1 MTLPVPNLDDRRF
14 QDLVDEAKRMVQQR
28 CPEWTDHNVSD
39 PGVTLI
45 ETFAWMTDQLVYRLN
60 RVPDRLYVKFLE
72 LIDVRLFPPTPARA
86 PLTFWLAAPPEATL
100 RIGAGTAAATVRT
113 ETERAVVFA
122 TVEDLDLV
130 PCALSSVATQ
140 GAKSDERTDRTEELQ
155 RGGKFAAFAAVPKPD
170 DALLIGLSEA
180 VPRCA
185 VRLRMRCTIEGVGVD
200 PKDPPLAW
208 EAFDGETWHAC
219 EVDDDATGGL
229 NRDGDVVIHVGR
241 EHAAAVLDGRR
252 GGWIR
257 ARVTAAAEGQPKYN
271 ASPQIHSVEAA
282 TVGGTVEGV
291 NAEIVAEEVLG
302 ISDGTAGQRFTV
314 RRAPVLAG
322 AGEPVVECSTDEG
335 WTPWR
340 QVQDFAAAGP
350 DDPVFVLDAAA
361 GEVQLGPA
369 VREPDG
375 SIRRYGRTPAQGEQ
389 LRLRSYATGGGR
401 QGNVNRGAISVLK
414 SSIPY
419 VARVE
424 NRRPARG
431 GVDGEDLENAK
442 QRGPIQLR
450 TRARAVTAE
459 DFEQISREA
468 APEVA
473 RVRCLSAGEG
483 LEAGSVRMLVVPA
496 APEDRGRLRFEH
508 LIPSEETLQAIA
520 SRLDECRLVGTRVLV
535 EPPLYQG
542 VTVVARLRS
551 RPRTAVSRVEAAALD
566 ALFQHLNPVSG
577 GPDGRGWPFGRPVQA
592 GEIFSILQAV
602 PGVELV
608 EDVRIFGADPTTGS
622 RGQATQR
629 LEVAAN
635 SLVFSYEHQVRIE
648 PA

>member
-72 LIDVRLFPPTPARA
+72 LIDVRLFPPTPART
-86 PLTFWLAAPPEATL
+86 PLTFWLAAPPEATQ
-100 RIGAGTAAATVRT
+100 RIPVNTKTATIRT
-113 ETERAVVFA
+113 ETDKAIVFS
-122 TVEDLDLV
+122 TVDDLDLV
-130 PCALSSVATQ
+130 PCSLASIATQ
-140 GAKSDERTDRTEELQ
+140 AAGSDERVDRTEELR
-155 RGGKFAAFAAVPKPD
+155 RGSKFSAFAAQPKPD
-170 DALLIGLSEA
+170 DALVIGLSDA

-185 VRLRMRCTIEGVGVD
+185 VRLRMQCTIEGVGVD
-200 PKDPPLAW
+200 PKDPPLVW
-208 EAFDGETWHAC
+208 EAWDGETWHGC
-219 EVDDDATGGL
+219 DVDFDATGGL

-241 EHAAAVLDGRR
+241 EHIPAVLDGRR
-252 GGWIR
+252 GGWLR
-257 ARVTAAAEGQPKYN
+257 ARITTPVEGQPAYS
-271 ASPQIHSVEAA
+271 ASPQIQAVEAA
-282 TVGGTVEGV
+282 TIGGTIDGV
-291 NAEIVAEEVLG
+291 NAEIVTEEVLG
-302 ISDGTAGQRFTV
+302 ISDGTSGQRFPV

-322 AGEPVVECSTDEG
+322 AGEPVLECSTDDG
-335 WTPWR
+335 WMPWSE
-340 QVQDFAAAGP
+340 VQHFAAAGP

-361 GEVQLGPA
+361 GEVHLGPA
-369 VREPDG
+369 VRQPDG
-375 SIRRYGRTPAQGEQ
+375 SIRLYGRVPAKGEQ

-401 QGNVNRGAISVLK
+401 GGNVSRGAIAVLK

-424 NRRPARG
+424 NRQAARG

-459 DFEQISREA
+459 DFEQLSREA
-468 APEVA
+468 APEVG
-473 RVRCLSAGEG
+473 RVRCLAAGEG
-483 LEAGSVRMLVVPA
+483 LEAGSVRILVVPT
-496 APEDRGRLRFEH
+496 APDDRGRLRFEQ
-508 LIPSEETLQAIA
+508 LIPSEETLRAIA

-542 VTVVARLRS
+542 VTIVARLRS
-551 RPRTAVSRVEAAALD
+551 RPRASAARVEAAALD
-566 ALFQHLNPVSG
+566 ALFGHLNPISG
-577 GPDGRGWPFGRPVQA
+577 GPDGQGWPFGRPVQS
-592 GEIFSILQAV
+592 GEIFSILQSV
-602 PGVELV
+602 PDVELV

-622 RGQATQR
+622 RGSATQR
-629 LEVAAN
+629 LEVASN
-635 SLVFSYEHQVRIE
+635 SLVFSYEHQVRVE

>member
-1 MTLPVPNLDDRRF
+1 VTLPVPNLDDRRF
-14 QDLVDEAKRMVQQR
+14 QDLVDEAKLMVQQR

-45 ETFAWMTDQLVYRLN
+45 ETFAWMTEQLVYRLN
-60 RVPDRLYVKFLE
+60 RVPDRLYIKFLE
-72 LIDVRLFPPTPARA
+72 LIDVRLFPPTPART
-86 PLTFWLAAPPEATL
+86 PLTFWLAAPPETTL
-100 RIGAGTAAATVRT
+100 RVAVNTKAATVRT
-113 ETERAVVFA
+113 ETEQAIVFS
-122 TVEDLDLV
+122 TVDDLDLV
-130 PCALSSVATQ
+130 PCSLESVATQ
-140 GAKSDERTDRTEELQ
+140 AAGAEERVDRTEELQ
-155 RGGKFAAFAAVPKPD
+155 RGGKFAAFSTIPKPD
-170 DALLIGLSEA
+170 DALVIGLTDA

-185 VRLRMRCTIEGVGVD
+185 VRLRLRCTIEGVGVD
-200 PKDPPLAW
+200 PTDPPLVW
-208 EAFDGETWHAC
+208 EAWDGETWHPC
-219 EVDDDATGGL
+219 EVDLDGTGGL
-229 NRDGDVVIHVGR
+229 NRDGDVVIHIGR
-241 EHAAAVLDGRR
+241 EHVAAVLDGRR
-252 GGWIR
+252 GGWLR
-257 ARVTAAAEGQPKYN
+257 ARVTPAVAGQPAYQ
-271 ASPQIHSVEAA
+271 ASPQIHAVEAA
-282 TVGGTVEGV
+282 TVGGTIDGV
-291 NAEIVAEEVLG
+291 NAEIVVEEMLG
-302 ISDGTAGQRFTV
+302 VSDGTSGQRFPI
-314 RRAPVLAG
+314 RHAPVLAG
-322 AGEPVVECSTDEG
+322 AGEPVLECSGDEG
-335 WTPWR
+335 WMPWSE
-340 QVQDFAAAGP
+340 VQDFAAAGP

-361 GEVQLGPA
+361 GEVHLGPA

-375 SIRRYGRTPAQGEQ
+375 SIRLYGRAPAQGEQ

-401 QGNVNRGAISVLK
+401 GGNVSRGAISVLK

-424 NRRPARG
+424 NRQPARG

-459 DFEQISREA
+459 DFEQLSREA

-483 LEAGSVRMLVVPA
+483 LEAGSVRILVVPA
-496 APEDRGRLRFEH
+496 APEERGRLRFEQ
-508 LIPSEETLQAIA
+508 LIPGEETLQAIA
-520 SRLDECRLVGTRVLV
+520 SRLDGCRLVGTRVLV

-551 RPRTAVSRVEAAALD
+551 RPRASVSRVEAAALD
-566 ALFQHLNPVSG
+566 ALFEHLNPISG

-592 GEIFSILQAV
+592 GEIFSILQSV
-602 PGVELV
+602 PDVELV

-635 SLVFSYEHQVRIE
+635 SLVFSYEHQVRVE
-648 PA
+648 SA

>member
-72 LIDVRLFPPTPARA
+72 LIDVRLFPPTPART
-86 PLTFWLAAPPEATL
+86 PLTFWLAAPPEETL
-100 RIGAGTAAATVRT
+100 RLPANTKAATIRT
-113 ETERAVVFA
+113 ETEEAIVFSTA
-122 TVEDLDLV
+122 EDLDLI
-130 PCALSSVATQ
+130 PCAMASVSTQ
-140 GAKSDERTDRTEELQ
+140 AAGSKESVDRTEGLE
-155 RGGKFAAFAAVPKPD
+155 RGTKFAAFANVPKPD
-170 DALLIGLSEA
+170 DTLVIGLTEG

-185 VRLRMRCTIEGVGVD
+185 IRLRMRCSIEGVGVD
-200 PKDPPLAW
+200 PKDPPLVW
-208 EAFDGETWHAC
+208 EAWDGEAWHIC
-219 EVDDDATGGL
+219 DVDHDGTGGL
-229 NRDGDVVIHVGR
+229 NRDGDVVLHIGR
-241 EHAAAVLDGRR
+241 EHAAAVVEGRR
-252 GGWIR
+252 AGWIR
-257 ARVTAAAEGQPKYN
+257 ARVTVPLEGQPAYT
-271 ASPQIHSVEAA
+271 ASPQIHSVEAT
-282 TVGGTVEGV
+282 TVGGTIDGV
-291 NAEIVAEEVLG
+291 NAEIVTEELLG

-322 AGEPVVECSTDEG
+322 AGAPEVEVSSDDG
-335 WTPWR
+335 WVPW
-340 QVQDFAAAGP
+340 QEVQHFADAGP
-350 DDPVFVLDAAA
+350 NDAVFVLDSAA
-361 GEVQLGPA
+361 GEVLLGPA
-369 VREPDG
+369 VRQQDG
-375 SIRRYGRTPAQGEQ
+375 SIRSYGRVPSKGEQ
-389 LRLRSYATGGGR
+389 LRLRAYATGGGR
-401 QGNVNRGAISVLK
+401 RGNVNRGAISVLK

-419 VARVE
+419 IARVE
-424 NRRPARG
+424 NRLPARG

-442 QRGPIQLR
+442 QRGPILLR
-450 TRARAVTAE
+450 TRARAVTSE
-459 DFEQISREA
+459 DFEQLSREA

-483 LEAGSVRMLVVPA
+483 LEAGSVRMLVVPS
-496 APEDRGRLRFEH
+496 APEDRGRLRFEQ

-520 SRLDECRLVGTRVLV
+520 GRLDTCRLVGTRVLV

-551 RPRTAVSRVEAAALD
+551 RPRASASRVEAAALE
-566 ALFQHLNPVSG
+566 ALFHHLNPISG
-577 GPDGRGWPFGRPVQA
+577 GPDGQGWPFGRPVQA
-592 GEIFSILQAV
+592 GEIFSILQSV

-608 EDVRIFGADPTTGS
+608 EDVRIFGADPTTGT

-629 LEVAAN
+629 LEIAAN
-635 SLVFSYEHQVRIE
+635 SLVFSFEHQVRVE

>member
-100 RIGAGTAAATVRT
+100 RIGAGTAAATIRT
-113 ETERAVVFA
+113 ETERAIVFS

-130 PCALSSVATQ
+130 PCSLSSVATQ
-140 GAKSDERTDRTEELQ
+140 GAGSEERTDRTEGLQ
-155 RGGKFAAFAAVPKPD
+155 RGGKFAAFSAVPKPD

-208 EAFDGETWHAC
+208 EAFDGEVWHAC

-229 NRDGDVVIHVGR
+229 NRDGDVVIHIGR

-252 GGWIR
+252 AGWIR
-257 ARVTAAAEGQPKYN
+257 ARVTSAAEGQPKYN

-350 DDPVFVLDAAA
+350 DDPVFVLDAAV
-361 GEVQLGPA
+361 GDVQLGPA

-459 DFEQISREA
+459 DFEQLSREA

-508 LIPSEETLQAIA
+508 LIPGEETLQAIA

-566 ALFQHLNPVSG
+566 ALFQHLNPISG

>member
-1 MTLPVPNLDDRRF
+1 VTLPVPNLDDRRF
-14 QDLVDEAKRMVQQR
+14 QDLVDEAKLMVQQR

-45 ETFAWMTDQLVYRLN
+45 ETFAWMTEQLVYRLN
-60 RVPDRLYVKFLE
+60 RVPDRLYIKFLE
-72 LIDVRLFPPTPARA
+72 LIDVRLFPPTPART
-86 PLTFWLAAPPEATL
+86 PLTFWLAAPPETTL
-100 RIGAGTAAATVRT
+100 RVAVNTKAATVRT
-113 ETERAVVFA
+113 ETEQAIVFS
-122 TVEDLDLV
+122 TVDDLDLV
-130 PCALSSVATQ
+130 PCSLESVATQ
-140 GAKSDERTDRTEELQ
+140 AAGGEERVDRTEELQ
-155 RGGKFAAFAAVPKPD
+155 RGGKFAAFSTIPKPD
-170 DALLIGLSEA
+170 DALVIGLTDA

-185 VRLRMRCTIEGVGVD
+185 VRLRLRCTIEGVGVD
-200 PKDPPLAW
+200 PTDPPLVW
-208 EAFDGETWHAC
+208 EAWDGETWHPC
-219 EVDDDATGGL
+219 EVDLDGTGGL
-229 NRDGDVVIHVGR
+229 NRDGDVVIHIGR
-241 EHAAAVLDGRR
+241 EHVAAVLDGRR
-252 GGWIR
+252 GGWLR
-257 ARVTAAAEGQPKYN
+257 ARVTPAVSGQPAYQ
-271 ASPQIHSVEAA
+271 ASPQIHAVEAA
-282 TVGGTVEGV
+282 TVGGTIDGV
-291 NAEIVAEEVLG
+291 NAEIVVEEMLG
-302 ISDGTAGQRFTV
+302 VSDGTSGQRFPI
-314 RRAPVLAG
+314 RHAPVLAG
-322 AGEPVVECSTDEG
+322 AGDPVLECSGDEG
-335 WTPWR
+335 WMPWSE
-340 QVQDFAAAGP
+340 VQDFAAAGP

-361 GEVQLGPA
+361 GEVHLGPA

-375 SIRRYGRTPAQGEQ
+375 SIRLYGRAPAQGEQ

-401 QGNVNRGAISVLK
+401 GGNVSRGAISVLK

-424 NRRPARG
+424 NRQPARG

-459 DFEQISREA
+459 DFEQLSREA

-483 LEAGSVRMLVVPA
+483 LEAGSVRILVVPA
-496 APEDRGRLRFEH
+496 APEERGRLRFEQ
-508 LIPSEETLQAIA
+508 LIPGEETLQAIA
-520 SRLDECRLVGTRVLV
+520 SRLDGCRLVGTRVLV

-551 RPRTAVSRVEAAALD
+551 RPRASVSRVEAAALD
-566 ALFQHLNPVSG
+566 ALFEHLNPISG

-592 GEIFSILQAV
+592 GEIFSILQSV
-602 PGVELV
+602 PDVELV

-635 SLVFSYEHQVRIE
+635 SLVFSYEHQVRVE
-648 PA
+648 SA

>member
-72 LIDVRLFPPTPARA
+72 LIDVRLFPPTPART
-86 PLTFWLAAPPEATL
+86 PLTFWLAAPPEATQ
-100 RIGAGTAAATVRT
+100 RIAANTKAATIRT
-113 ETERAVVFA
+113 ETEKAIVFS
-122 TVEDLDLV
+122 TVDDLDLV
-130 PCALSSVATQ
+130 PCSLASVATQ
-140 GAKSDERTDRTEELQ
+140 AAGSEERVDRTEELR
-155 RGGKFAAFAAVPKPD
+155 RGSRFAAFSTVPKPD
-170 DALLIGLSEA
+170 DALVIGLSDA

-185 VRLRMRCTIEGVGVD
+185 VRLRLQCTIEGVGVD
-200 PKDPPLAW
+200 PKDPPLVW
-208 EAFDGETWHAC
+208 EAWDGEVWHPC
-219 EVDDDATGGL
+219 DVDSDATGGM
-229 NRDGDVVIHVGR
+229 NRNGDVVLHVDR
-241 EHAAAVLDGRR
+241 SHTAAVLDGRR
-252 GGWIR
+252 GGWLR
-257 ARVTAAAEGQPKYN
+257 ARLVAAAAGQPAYN
-271 ASPQIHSVEAA
+271 APPQIGSVEAA

-322 AGEPVVECSTDEG
+322 TGEPVVECSSDEG
-335 WTPWR
+335 WTPW
-340 QVQDFAAAGP
+340 QEVQDFAARGP

-361 GEVQLGPA
+361 GEVVLGPA
-369 VREPDG
+369 VRQPDG
-375 SIRRYGRTPAQGEQ
+375 SVRQYGRVPAQGEQ
-389 LRLRSYATGGGR
+389 LRLRSYATGGGKG
-401 QGNVNRGAISVLK
+401 GNVSRGAISVLK

-424 NRRPARG
+424 NRQPARG
-431 GVDGEDLENAK
+431 GVDGEDLDNAK

-459 DFEQISREA
+459 DFEQLSREA

-473 RVRCLSAGEG
+473 RVRCLSAGDG
-483 LEAGSVRMLVVPA
+483 LEAGSVRILVVPE
-496 APEDRGRLRFEH
+496 APDDLGRLRFEQ
-508 LIPSEETLQAIA
+508 LIPGEETLKAIA
-520 SRLDECRLVGTRVLV
+520 SRLEECRLVGTRVLV

-551 RPRTAVSRVEAAALD
+551 RPRASVGRVEAAALE
-566 ALFQHLNPVSG
+566 ALFRHLNPVSG
-577 GPDGRGWPFGRPVQA
+577 GPDGQGWPFGRPVQA
-592 GEIFSILQAV
+592 GEIFSILQSV
-602 PGVELV
+602 PDVELV
-608 EDVRIFGADPTTGS
+608 EDVRIFGANPTTGA

-635 SLVFSYEHQVRIE
+635 SLVFSYEHQVRVE
-648 PA
+648 SA

>member
-60 RVPDRLYVKFLE
+60 RVPDRHYVKFLE

-113 ETERAVVFA
+113 ETEKAIVFS

-130 PCALSSVATQ
+130 PCSLSSIATQ
-140 GAKSDERTDRTEELQ
+140 GAGSDERTDRTEELR
-155 RGGKFAAFAAVPKPD
+155 RGGKFPAFTAVPKPD
-170 DALLIGLSEA
+170 DALVIGLSEA

-185 VRLRMRCTIEGVGVD
+185 VRLRLRCTIEGVGVD

-208 EAFDGETWHAC
+208 EAWDGEAWHAC
-219 EVDDDATGGL
+219 EVDDDGTGGL

-241 EHAAAVLDGRR
+241 EHVAAVLDGRR

-257 ARVTAAAEGQPKYN
+257 ARVTPAAEGQPKYN

-302 ISDGTAGQRFTV
+302 ISEGTAGQRFTV
-314 RRAPVLAG
+314 KRAPVLAG
-322 AGEPVVECSTDEG
+322 AGEPVVECSTDLG
-335 WTPWR
+335 WVPWR

-350 DDPVFVLDAAA
+350 DDPVFVLDAAV

-375 SIRRYGRTPAQGEQ
+375 SVRQYGRIPAQGEQ

-401 QGNVNRGAISVLK
+401 QGNVSRGAISVLK

-459 DFEQISREA
+459 DFEQLSREA

-496 APEDRGRLRFEH
+496 APEDRGRLHFEH
-508 LIPSEETLQAIA
+508 LIPSDETLQAIA
-520 SRLDECRLVGTRVLV
+520 SRLDDCRLVGTRVLV

-551 RPRTAVSRVEAAALD
+551 RPRTAANRVEAAALD
-566 ALFQHLNPVSG
+566 ALFRHLNPISG
-577 GPDGRGWPFGRPVQA
+577 GPDGRGWPFGRPVQS
-592 GEIFSILQAV
+592 GEIFSILQSV

-629 LEVAAN
+629 LEVAEN
-635 SLVFSYEHQVRIE
+635 SLVFSYEHQVRVE

>member
-72 LIDVRLFPPTPARA
+72 LIDVQLFPPTPARTE
-86 PLTFWLAAPPEATL
+86 LTFWLAAPPEERQ
-100 RIGAGTAAATVRT
+100 RIPANTKAATIRT
-113 ETERAVVFA
+113 ETEDAIVFS
-122 TVEDLDLV
+122 TVDDLDLV
-130 PCALSSVATQ
+130 PCAMASVATQ
-140 GAKSDERTDRTEELQ
+140 AGGSDERADKTEGLE
-155 RGGKFAAFAAVPKPD
+155 RGTKFAAFATTPKTG
-170 DALLIGLSEA
+170 DALVIGLTDG

-185 VRLRMRCTIEGVGVD
+185 IRLRFQCTIEGVGVD
-200 PKDPPLAW
+200 PSHPPLVW
-208 EAFDGETWHAC
+208 EAWDGETWHEC
-219 EVDDDATGGL
+219 SVDYDGTGGL
-229 NRDGDVVIHVGR
+229 NRDGDVVLHVGR
-241 EHAAAVLDGRR
+241 EHIATLIDGRR
-252 GGWIR
+252 AGWIR
-257 ARVTAAAEGQPKYN
+257 ARVIAPEPGQPAYT
-271 ASPQIHSVEAA
+271 ASPQIQSVEAS
-282 TVGGTVEGV
+282 TIGGTVDGV
-291 NAEIVAEEVLG
+291 NAEIVSEELLG
-302 ISDGTAGQRFTV
+302 VSDGTPGQRFSV

-322 AGEPVVECSTDEG
+322 AGAPEVEVSSDEG
-335 WTPWR
+335 WVAWHE
-340 QVQDFAAAGP
+340 VKDFAASGP
-350 DDPVFVLDAAA
+350 DDPCFVLDAAA
-361 GEVQLGPA
+361 GEVLLGPA
-369 VREPDG
+369 VRQQDG
-375 SIRRYGRTPAQGEQ
+375 SMRSYGRSPAKGEQ
-389 LRLRSYATGGGR
+389 LRLHSYATGGGR
-401 QGNVNRGAISVLK
+401 RGNVNKGAISVLK

-424 NRRPARG
+424 NRRPALG

-442 QRGPIQLR
+442 RRGPILLR

-459 DFEQISREA
+459 DFEELSREA

-473 RVRCLSAGEG
+473 RVRCLAAGEG
-483 LEAGSVRMLVVPA
+483 LEAGSVRILVVPA
-496 APEDRGRLRFEH
+496 APDERGKLRFEQ
-508 LIPSEETLQAIA
+508 LIPGNETLEAIA
-520 SRLDECRLVGTRVLV
+520 ARLDSCRLVGTRVLI

-551 RPRTAVSRVEAAALD
+551 RPRVGVSRVETAALEV
-566 ALFQHLNPVSG
+566 LFRHLNPITG
-577 GPDGRGWPFGRPVQA
+577 GPDGHGWPFGRPVQS

-629 LEVAAN
+629 LEVAPN
-635 SLVFSYEHQVRIE
+635 SLVFSYEHQVRVE

>member
-72 LIDVRLFPPTPARA
+72 LIDVRLFPPTPARTA
-86 PLTFWLAAPPEATL
+86 LTFWLAAPPEEPQ
-100 RIGAGTAAATVRT
+100 RIPANTKAATIRT
-113 ETERAVVFA
+113 ETEEAIVFS
-122 TVEDLDLV
+122 TVDDLDLV
-130 PCALSSVATQ
+130 PCAMASVATQ
-140 GAKSDERTDRTEELQ
+140 AAGSDERVDTTEGLR
-155 RGGKFAAFAAVPKPD
+155 RGTKFAAFAAVPKPG
-170 DALLIGLSEA
+170 DALVIGLTDG

-185 VRLRMRCTIEGVGVD
+185 IRLRLRCTIEGVGVD
-200 PKDPPLAW
+200 PTHPPLVW
-208 EAFDGETWHAC
+208 EAWDGETWREC
-219 EVDDDATGGL
+219 DVDRDGTGGL
-229 NRDGDVVIHVGR
+229 NRDGDVVLHVGR
-241 EHAAAVLDGRR
+241 EHVASLIDGRR
-252 GGWIR
+252 AGWIR
-257 ARVTAAAEGQPKYN
+257 ARVTAPEPGQPAYT

-282 TVGGTVEGV
+282 TVGGTVDGV
-291 NAEIVAEEVLG
+291 NAEIVAEELLG
-302 ISDGTAGQRFTV
+302 ISDGTAGQRFAV

-322 AGEPVVECSTDEG
+322 AGAPEVEVSSDAG
-335 WTPWR
+335 WVPWLE
-340 QVQDFAAAGP
+340 VQDFAASGP
-350 DDPVFVLDAAA
+350 DDSVFVLDAAA
-361 GEVQLGPA
+361 GEVLLGPA
-369 VREPDG
+369 VREQDG
-375 SIRRYGRTPAQGEQ
+375 SIRAYGRVPAKGEQ

-401 QGNVNRGAISVLK
+401 RGNVNKGAISVLK

-424 NRRPARG
+424 NRRPALG
-431 GVDGEDLENAK
+431 GVDGEDLDNAK
-442 QRGPIQLR
+442 RRGPILLR

-459 DFEQISREA
+459 DFEQLSREA

-473 RVRCLSAGEG
+473 RVRCLAAGEG
-483 LEAGSVRMLVVPA
+483 LEAGSVRILVVPA
-496 APEDRGRLRFEH
+496 APDERGKLRFEQ
-508 LIPSEETLQAIA
+508 LIPGDETLQAIA
-520 SRLDECRLVGTRVLV
+520 ARLDTCRLVGTRVLV

-551 RPRTAVSRVEAAALD
+551 RPRAGVSRVEAAALD
-566 ALFQHLNPVSG
+566 ALFRHLNPISG
-577 GPDGRGWPFGRPVQA
+577 GPDGHGWPFGRPVQS

-629 LEVAAN
+629 LEVAPN
-635 SLVFSYEHQVRIE
+635 SLVFSYEHQVRVE
-648 PA
+648 SA

>member
-14 QDLVDEAKRMVQQR
+14 QDLVDEAKLMVQQR

-45 ETFAWMTDQLVYRLN
+45 ETFAWMTEQLVYRLN
-60 RVPDRLYVKFLE
+60 RVPDRLYIKFLE
-72 LIDVRLFPPTPARA
+72 LIDVRLFPPTPART

-100 RIGAGTAAATVRT
+100 RIPVNTKAATVRT
-113 ETERAVVFA
+113 ETEQAIVFS
-122 TVEDLDLV
+122 TVDDLDLV
-130 PCALSSVATQ
+130 PCSLESAATQ
-140 GAKSDERTDRTEELQ
+140 GSGAEERVDRTEELQ
-155 RGGKFAAFAAVPKPD
+155 RGTKFGAFSTIPKPD
-170 DALLIGLSEA
+170 DALVIGLSDA

-185 VRLRMRCTIEGVGVD
+185 VRLRLRCTIEGVGVD
-200 PKDPPLAW
+200 PTDPPLVW
-208 EAFDGETWHAC
+208 EAWDGETWHPC
-219 EVDDDATGGL
+219 EVDLDGTGGL
-229 NRDGDVVIHVGR
+229 NRDGDVVIHIGR
-241 EHAAAVLDGRR
+241 EHVAAVLDGRR
-252 GGWIR
+252 GGWLR
-257 ARVTAAAEGQPKYN
+257 ARVTPTVAGQPAYQ
-271 ASPQIHSVEAA
+271 ASPQIHAVEAA
-282 TVGGTVEGV
+282 TVGGTIDGV
-291 NAEIVAEEVLG
+291 NAEIIVEEMLG
-302 ISDGTAGQRFTV
+302 ISDGTSGQRFAI
-314 RRAPVLAG
+314 RHAPVLAG
-322 AGEPVVECSTDEG
+322 AGEPVLECSGDEG
-335 WTPWR
+335 WMPWSE
-340 QVQDFAAAGP
+340 VQDFAAAGP

-375 SIRRYGRTPAQGEQ
+375 SIRLYGRAPEKGEQ

-401 QGNVNRGAISVLK
+401 GGNVSRGAISVLK

-424 NRRPARG
+424 NRQPARG

-450 TRARAVTAE
+450 TRARAVTTE
-459 DFEQISREA
+459 DFEQLSREA

-483 LEAGSVRMLVVPA
+483 LEAGSVRILVVPA
-496 APEDRGRLRFEH
+496 APEERGRLRFEQ
-508 LIPSEETLQAIA
+508 LIPGEETLQAIA

-551 RPRTAVSRVEAAALD
+551 RPRAGVSRVEAAALD
-566 ALFQHLNPVSG
+566 ALFEHLNPISG

-592 GEIFSILQAV
+592 GEIFSILQSV
-602 PGVELV
+602 PDVELV

-629 LEVAAN
+629 LEVATN
-635 SLVFSYEHQVRIE
+635 SLVFSYEHQVRVE
-648 PA
+648 SA

>member
-1 MTLPVPNLDDRRF
+1 VTLPVPNLDDRRF
-14 QDLVDEAKRMVQQR
+14 QDLVDEAKLMVQQR

-45 ETFAWMTDQLVYRLN
+45 ETFAWMTEQLVYRLN
-60 RVPDRLYVKFLE
+60 RVPDRLYIKFLE
-72 LIDVRLFPPTPARA
+72 LIDVRLFPPTPART

-100 RIGAGTAAATVRT
+100 RIPVNTKAATVRT
-113 ETERAVVFA
+113 ETEQAIVFS
-122 TVEDLDLV
+122 TVDDLDLV
-130 PCALSSVATQ
+130 PCSLESAATQ
-140 GAKSDERTDRTEELQ
+140 GSGAEERVDRTEELQ
-155 RGGKFAAFAAVPKPD
+155 RGTKFGAFSTIPKPD
-170 DALLIGLSEA
+170 DALVIGLSDA

-185 VRLRMRCTIEGVGVD
+185 VRLRLRCTIEGVGVD
-200 PKDPPLAW
+200 PTDPPLVW
-208 EAFDGETWHAC
+208 EAWDGETWHPC
-219 EVDDDATGGL
+219 EVDLDGTGGL
-229 NRDGDVVIHVGR
+229 NRDGDVVIHIGR
-241 EHAAAVLDGRR
+241 EHVAAVLDGRR
-252 GGWIR
+252 GGWLR
-257 ARVTAAAEGQPKYN
+257 ARVTPTVAGQPAYQ
-271 ASPQIHSVEAA
+271 ASPQIHAVEAA
-282 TVGGTVEGV
+282 TVGGTIDGV
-291 NAEIVAEEVLG
+291 NAEIIVEEMLG
-302 ISDGTAGQRFTV
+302 ISDGTSGQRFAI
-314 RRAPVLAG
+314 RHAPVLAG
-322 AGEPVVECSTDEG
+322 AGEPVLECSGDEG
-335 WTPWR
+335 WMPWSE
-340 QVQDFAAAGP
+340 VQDFAAAGP

-375 SIRRYGRTPAQGEQ
+375 SIRLYGRAPEKGEQ

-401 QGNVNRGAISVLK
+401 GGNVSRGAISVLK

-424 NRRPARG
+424 NRQPARG

-450 TRARAVTAE
+450 TRARAVTTE
-459 DFEQISREA
+459 DFEQLSREA

-483 LEAGSVRMLVVPA
+483 LEAGSVRILVVPA
-496 APEDRGRLRFEH
+496 APEERGRLRFEQ
-508 LIPSEETLQAIA
+508 LIPGEETLQAIA

-551 RPRTAVSRVEAAALD
+551 RPRAGVSRVEAAALD
-566 ALFQHLNPVSG
+566 ALFEHLNPISG

-592 GEIFSILQAV
+592 GEIFSILQSV
-602 PGVELV
+602 PDVELV

-629 LEVAAN
+629 LEVATN
-635 SLVFSYEHQVRIE
+635 SLVFSYEHQVRVE
-648 PA
+648 SA

>member
-72 LIDVRLFPPTPARA
+72 LIDVRLFPPTPART
-86 PLTFWLAAPPEATL
+86 PLTFWLAAPPEATQ
-100 RIGAGTAAATVRT
+100 RIPVNTKTATIRT
-113 ETERAVVFA
+113 ETDKAIVFS
-122 TVEDLDLV
+122 TVDDLDLV
-130 PCALSSVATQ
+130 PCSLASIATQ
-140 GAKSDERTDRTEELQ
+140 AAGSDERVDRTEELR
-155 RGGKFAAFAAVPKPD
+155 RGSKFSAFAAQPKPD
-170 DALLIGLSEA
+170 DALVIGLSDA

-185 VRLRMRCTIEGVGVD
+185 VRLRMQCTIEGVGVD
-200 PKDPPLAW
+200 PKDPPLVW
-208 EAFDGETWHAC
+208 EAWDGETWHGC
-219 EVDDDATGGL
+219 DVDFDATGGL

-241 EHAAAVLDGRR
+241 EHIPAVLDGRR
-252 GGWIR
+252 GGWLR
-257 ARVTAAAEGQPKYN
+257 ARITTPVEGQPAYS
-271 ASPQIHSVEAA
+271 ASPQIQAVEAA
-282 TVGGTVEGV
+282 TIGGTIDGV
-291 NAEIVAEEVLG
+291 NAEIVTEEVLG
-302 ISDGTAGQRFTV
+302 ISDGTSGQRFPV

-322 AGEPVVECSTDEG
+322 AGEPVLECSTDDG
-335 WTPWR
+335 WMPWSE
-340 QVQDFAAAGP
+340 VQHFAAAGP

-361 GEVQLGPA
+361 GEVHLGPA
-369 VREPDG
+369 VRQPDG
-375 SIRRYGRTPAQGEQ
+375 SIRLYGRVPAKGEQ

-401 QGNVNRGAISVLK
+401 GGNVSRGAIAVLK

-424 NRRPARG
+424 NRQAARG

-459 DFEQISREA
+459 DFEQLSREA
-468 APEVA
+468 APEVG
-473 RVRCLSAGEG
+473 RVRCLAAGEG
-483 LEAGSVRMLVVPA
+483 LEAGSVRILVVPT
-496 APEDRGRLRFEH
+496 APDDRGRLRFEQ
-508 LIPSEETLQAIA
+508 LIPSEETLRAIA
-520 SRLDECRLVGTRVLV
+520 SRLEECRLVGTRVLV

-542 VTVVARLRS
+542 VTIVARLRS
-551 RPRTAVSRVEAAALD
+551 RPRASAARVEAAALD
-566 ALFQHLNPVSG
+566 ALFGHLNPISG
-577 GPDGRGWPFGRPVQA
+577 GPDGQGWPFGRPVQS
-592 GEIFSILQAV
+592 GEIFSILQSV
-602 PGVELV
+602 PDVELV

-622 RGQATQR
+622 RGSATQR
-629 LEVAAN
+629 LEVASN
-635 SLVFSYEHQVRIE
+635 SLVFSYEHQVRVE

>member
-113 ETERAVVFA
+113 ETEKAIVFS

-130 PCALSSVATQ
+130 PCSLSSIATQ
-140 GAKSDERTDRTEELQ
+140 GAGSDERTDRTEELR
-155 RGGKFAAFAAVPKPD
+155 RGGKFPAFTAVPKPD
-170 DALLIGLSEA
+170 DALVIGLSEA

-208 EAFDGETWHAC
+208 EAWDGETWHAC
-219 EVDDDATGGL
+219 EVDDDGTGGL

-257 ARVTAAAEGQPKYN
+257 ARVTPAAEGQPKYN

-302 ISDGTAGQRFTV
+302 ISEGTAGQRFSV
-314 RRAPVLAG
+314 KRAPVLAG
-322 AGEPVVECSTDEG
+322 AGEPVVECSTDLG
-335 WTPWR
+335 WAPWR

-361 GEVQLGPA
+361 GEIQLGPA

-375 SIRRYGRTPAQGEQ
+375 SIRQYGRTPAQGEQ

-401 QGNVNRGAISVLK
+401 QGNVSRGAISVLK

-459 DFEQISREA
+459 DFEQLSREA

-483 LEAGSVRMLVVPA
+483 LEAGSVRILVVPA
-496 APEDRGRLRFEH
+496 APDDRGRLHFEH

-551 RPRTAVSRVEAAALD
+551 RPRTAVNRVEAAALD
-566 ALFQHLNPVSG
+566 ALFRHLNPVSG

-592 GEIFSILQAV
+592 GEIFSILQSV

-622 RGQATQR
+622 RGQAAQR

-635 SLVFSYEHQVRIE
+635 SLVFSYEHQVRVE

>member
-45 ETFAWMTDQLVYRLN
+45 ETFAWMTDQIVYRLN

-72 LIDVRLFPPTPARA
+72 LIDVQLFPPTPARTA
-86 PLTFWLAAPPEATL
+86 LTFWLAAPPEQTQRIPAT
-100 RIGAGTAAATVRT
+100 TKAATIRT
-113 ETERAVVFA
+113 ETEDAIVFS
-122 TVEDLDLV
+122 TVEDLDLK
-130 PCALSSVATQ
+130 PCAMASVATQ
-140 GAKSDERTDRTEELQ
+140 AAASEDRVDRTEGLQ
-155 RGGKFAAFAAVPKPD
+155 RGTGFPAFATIPKPG
-170 DALLIGLSEA
+170 DALVIGLTDG

-185 VRLRMRCTIEGVGVD
+185 IRLRLQCKIEGVGVD
-200 PKDPPLAW
+200 PSHPPLVW
-208 EAFDGETWHAC
+208 EAWDGETWHEC
-219 EVDDDATGGL
+219 EIDYDGTGGL
-229 NRDGDVVIHVGR
+229 NRDGDVVLHVGR
-241 EHAAAVLDGRR
+241 EHLATLMDGRR
-252 GGWIR
+252 AGWIR
-257 ARVTAAAEGQPKYN
+257 ARVTTPESGQPAYT
-271 ASPQIHSVEAA
+271 ASPQINSVDAA
-282 TVGGTVEGV
+282 TIGGTVDGV
-291 NAEIVAEEVLG
+291 NAEIVSEELLG
-302 ISDGTAGQRFTV
+302 VSDGTAGQRFTV

-322 AGEPVVECSTDEG
+322 AGAPEVEVSSDEG
-335 WTPWR
+335 WVPW
-340 QVQDFAAAGP
+340 QEVKDFAASGP
-350 DDPVFVLDAAA
+350 DDPCFVLDAAA
-361 GEVQLGPA
+361 GEVLLGPA
-369 VREPDG
+369 VRQQDG
-375 SIRRYGRTPAQGEQ
+375 SIRSYGRTPAKGEQ

-401 QGNVNRGAISVLK
+401 RGNVNKGAISVLK

-424 NRRPARG
+424 NRRAALG

-442 QRGPIQLR
+442 RRGPILLR

-459 DFEQISREA
+459 DFEQLSREA

-473 RVRCLSAGEG
+473 RVRCLAAGEG
-483 LEAGSVRMLVVPA
+483 LEAGSVRILVVPA
-496 APEDRGRLRFEH
+496 APDELGKLRFEQ
-508 LIPSEETLQAIA
+508 LIPGDETLQAI
-520 SRLDECRLVGTRVLV
+520 SERLDTCRLVGTRVLI

-551 RPRTAVSRVEAAALD
+551 RPRAAVSRVEAAALE
-566 ALFQHLNPVSG
+566 ALFRHLNPITG
-577 GPDGRGWPFGRPVQA
+577 GPDGHGWPFGRPVQS

-608 EDVRIFGADPTTGS
+608 EDVRIFGADPITGS

-629 LEVAAN
+629 LEVASN
-635 SLVFSYEHQVRIE
+635 SLVFSYEHQVRVE

>member
-72 LIDVRLFPPTPARA
+72 LIDVRLFPPTPART
-86 PLTFWLAAPPEATL
+86 PLTFWLAAPPEATQ
-100 RIGAGTAAATVRT
+100 RIPVNTKTATIRT
-113 ETERAVVFA
+113 ETDKAIVFS
-122 TVEDLDLV
+122 TVDDLDLV
-130 PCALSSVATQ
+130 PCSLASIATQ
-140 GAKSDERTDRTEELQ
+140 AAGSDERVDRTEELR
-155 RGGKFAAFAAVPKPD
+155 RGSKFSAFAAQPKPD
-170 DALLIGLSEA
+170 DALVIGLSDA

-185 VRLRMRCTIEGVGVD
+185 VRLRMQCTIEGVGVD
-200 PKDPPLAW
+200 PKDPPLVW
-208 EAFDGETWHAC
+208 EAWDGETWHEC
-219 EVDDDATGGL
+219 DVDFDATGGL

-241 EHAAAVLDGRR
+241 EHIPAVLDGRR
-252 GGWIR
+252 GGWLR
-257 ARVTAAAEGQPKYN
+257 ARITTPVEGQPAYS
-271 ASPQIHSVEAA
+271 ASPQIQAVEAA
-282 TVGGTVEGV
+282 TIGGTIDGV
-291 NAEIVAEEVLG
+291 NAEIVTEEVLG
-302 ISDGTAGQRFTV
+302 ISDGTSGQRFPV

-322 AGEPVVECSTDEG
+322 AGEPVLECSTDDG
-335 WTPWR
+335 WMPWSE
-340 QVQDFAAAGP
+340 VQHFAAAGP

-361 GEVQLGPA
+361 GEVHLGPA
-369 VREPDG
+369 VRQPDG
-375 SIRRYGRTPAQGEQ
+375 SIRLYGRVPAKGEQ

-401 QGNVNRGAISVLK
+401 GGNVSRGAIAVLK

-424 NRRPARG
+424 NRQAARG

-459 DFEQISREA
+459 DFEQLSREA
-468 APEVA
+468 APEVG
-473 RVRCLSAGEG
+473 RVRCLAAGEG
-483 LEAGSVRMLVVPA
+483 LEAGSVRILVVPT
-496 APEDRGRLRFEH
+496 APDDRGRLRFEQ
-508 LIPSEETLQAIA
+508 LIPSEETLRAIA
-520 SRLDECRLVGTRVLV
+520 SRLEECRLVGTRVLV

-542 VTVVARLRS
+542 VTIVARLRS
-551 RPRTAVSRVEAAALD
+551 RPRASAARVEAAALD
-566 ALFQHLNPVSG
+566 ALFGHLNPISG
-577 GPDGRGWPFGRPVQA
+577 GPDGQGWPFGRPVQS
-592 GEIFSILQAV
+592 GEIFSILQSV
-602 PGVELV
+602 PDVELV

-622 RGQATQR
+622 RGSATQR
-629 LEVAAN
+629 LEVASN
-635 SLVFSYEHQVRIE
+635 SLVFSYEHQVRVE

>member
-45 ETFAWMTDQLVYRLN
+45 ETFAWMTDQIVYRLN

-72 LIDVRLFPPTPARA
+72 LIDVQLFPPTPART
-86 PLTFWLAAPPEATL
+86 PLTFWLAAPPEEKQ
-100 RIGAGTAAATVRT
+100 RIPASTKAATIRT
-113 ETERAVVFA
+113 ETEEAIVFS
-122 TVEDLDLV
+122 TVDDLDLV
-130 PCALSSVATQ
+130 PCAMASVATQ
-140 GAKSDERTDRTEELQ
+140 AAGSEERVDTTEGLR
-155 RGGKFAAFAAVPKPD
+155 RGTKFAAFATIPKPD
-170 DALLIGLSEA
+170 DALVIGLTDGVA
-180 VPRCA
+180 RCA
-185 VRLRMRCTIEGVGVD
+185 IRLRLQCTIEGVGVD
-200 PKDPPLAW
+200 PSHPPLVW
-208 EAFDGETWHAC
+208 EAWDGEIWHEC
-219 EVDDDATGGL
+219 EVDSDGTGGL
-229 NRDGDVVIHVGR
+229 NRDGDVVLHIGR
-241 EHAAAVLDGRR
+241 EHLATLIDGRR
-252 GGWIR
+252 AGWIR
-257 ARVTAAAEGQPKYN
+257 ARVTAPEAGQPGYT

-282 TVGGTVEGV
+282 TIGGTVDGV
-291 NAEIVAEEVLG
+291 NAEIVAEELLG
-302 ISDGTAGQRFTV
+302 VSDGTAGQRFTV

-322 AGEPVVECSTDEG
+322 AGAPEVEVSSDEG
-335 WTPWR
+335 WVPWHE
-340 QVQDFAAAGP
+340 VEDFAASGR
-350 DDPVFVLDAAA
+350 DDPCFVLDAAA
-361 GEVQLGPA
+361 GEVLLGPA
-369 VREPDG
+369 VRQPDG
-375 SIRRYGRTPAQGEQ
+375 SIRSYGRTPAKGEQ

-401 QGNVNRGAISVLK
+401 RGNVNKGAISVLK

-424 NRRPARG
+424 NRRPAVG

-442 QRGPIQLR
+442 RRGPILLR

-459 DFEQISREA
+459 DFEQLSLEA

-473 RVRCLSAGEG
+473 RVRCLAAGEG
-483 LEAGSVRMLVVPA
+483 LEAGSVRILVVPA
-496 APEDRGRLRFEH
+496 ASDDRGKLRFEQ
-508 LIPSEETLQAIA
+508 LIPGGETLQAI
-520 SRLDECRLVGTRVLV
+520 SERLDSCRLVGTRVLI

-551 RPRTAVSRVEAAALD
+551 RPRAAVSRVEAAALEV
-566 ALFQHLNPVSG
+566 LFRHLNPITG
-577 GPDGRGWPFGRPVQA
+577 GPDGHGWPFGRPVQS

-635 SLVFSYEHQVRIE
+635 SLVFSYEHQVRVE

>member
-72 LIDVRLFPPTPARA
+72 LIDVRLFPPTPARTA
-86 PLTFWLAAPPEATL
+86 LTFWLAAPPEEPQ
-100 RIGAGTAAATVRT
+100 RIPANTKAATIRT
-113 ETERAVVFA
+113 ETEEAIVFS
-122 TVEDLDLV
+122 TVDDLDLV
-130 PCALSSVATQ
+130 PCAMASVATQ
-140 GAKSDERTDRTEELQ
+140 AAGSDERVDTTEGLR
-155 RGGKFAAFAAVPKPD
+155 RGTKFAAFAAVPKPG
-170 DALLIGLSEA
+170 DALVIGLTDG

-185 VRLRMRCTIEGVGVD
+185 IRLRLRCTIEGVGVD
-200 PKDPPLAW
+200 PTHPPLVW
-208 EAFDGETWHAC
+208 EAWDGETWREC
-219 EVDDDATGGL
+219 DVDRDGTGGL
-229 NRDGDVVIHVGR
+229 NRDGDVVLHIGR
-241 EHAAAVLDGRR
+241 EHVASLIDGRR
-252 GGWIR
+252 AGWIR
-257 ARVTAAAEGQPKYN
+257 ARVSAPEPGQPAYTAA
-271 ASPQIHSVEAA
+271 PQIHSVEAA
-282 TVGGTVEGV
+282 TVGGTVDGV
-291 NAEIVAEEVLG
+291 NAEIVAEELLG
-302 ISDGTAGQRFTV
+302 ISDGTAGQRFAV

-322 AGEPVVECSTDEG
+322 AGAPEVEVSSDAG
-335 WTPWR
+335 WVPWLE
-340 QVQDFAAAGP
+340 VQDFAASGP
-350 DDPVFVLDAAA
+350 DDSVFVLDAAA
-361 GEVQLGPA
+361 GEVILGPA
-369 VREPDG
+369 VREQDG
-375 SIRRYGRTPAQGEQ
+375 SIRAYGRVPAKGEQ

-401 QGNVNRGAISVLK
+401 RGNVNKGAISVLK

-424 NRRPARG
+424 NRRPALG
-431 GVDGEDLENAK
+431 GVDGEDLDNAK
-442 QRGPIQLR
+442 RRGPILLR

-459 DFEQISREA
+459 DFEQLSREA

-473 RVRCLSAGEG
+473 RVRCLAAGEG
-483 LEAGSVRMLVVPA
+483 LEAGSVRILVVPA
-496 APEDRGRLRFEH
+496 APDERGKLRFEQ
-508 LIPSEETLQAIA
+508 LIPGDETLQAIA
-520 SRLDECRLVGTRVLV
+520 ARLDTCRLVGTRVLV

-551 RPRTAVSRVEAAALD
+551 RPRAGVSRVEAAALD
-566 ALFQHLNPVSG
+566 ALFRHLNPISG
-577 GPDGRGWPFGRPVQA
+577 GPDGHGWPFGRPVQS

-629 LEVAAN
+629 LEVAPN
-635 SLVFSYEHQVRIE
+635 SLVFSYEHQVRVE
-648 PA
+648 SA

>member
-39 PGVTLI
+39 PGITLI

-86 PLTFWLAAPPEATL
+86 ALTFWLAAPAESAQRVAVNTK
-100 RIGAGTAAATVRT
+100 AATIRT
-113 ETERAVVFA
+113 ETDKAIVFS
-122 TVEDLDLV
+122 TVEDLEMV
-130 PCALSSVATQ
+130 PCSLASIATQ
-140 GAKSDERTDRTEELQ
+140 AAGAKERVDRTEELR
-155 RGGKFAAFAAVPKPD
+155 RGAKFAAFSTVPKPED
-170 DALLIGLSEA
+170 TLVIGLSDA

-185 VRLRMRCTIEGVGVD
+185 IRLRMHCTIEGVGVD
-200 PKDPPLAW
+200 PTNPPLAW
-208 EAFDGETWHAC
+208 EAWDGEVWHEC
-219 EVDDDATGGL
+219 DVDDDATGGL
-229 NRDGDVVIHVGR
+229 NRDGDVVIHIGR
-241 EHAAAVLDGRR
+241 EHVAAVLDGVR

-257 ARVTAAAEGQPKYN
+257 ARVTATIEGQPTYT

-282 TVGGTVEGV
+282 TVGGTVDGV
-291 NAEIVAEEVLG
+291 NAEIVTEEVLG
-302 ISDGTAGQRFTV
+302 TSDGTAGQRFPV

-322 AGEPVVECSTDEG
+322 AGEPVLESSTDEG
-335 WTPWR
+335 WTPWTE
-340 QVQDFAAAGP
+340 VQDFAAAGP
-350 DDPVFVLDAAA
+350 DDAVFVLDSAA
-361 GEVQLGPA
+361 GEVVLGPA
-369 VREPDG
+369 VRQPEG
-375 SIRRYGRTPAQGEQ
+375 SIRVYGRVPDKGEE

-401 QGNVNRGAISVLK
+401 GGNVSRGAISVLK

-424 NRRPARG
+424 NRQAARG

-442 QRGPIQLR
+442 QRGPILLR

-459 DFEQISREA
+459 DFEQLSREA
-468 APEVA
+468 APEVG

-483 LEAGSVRMLVVPA
+483 LEAGSVRILVVPS
-496 APEDRGRLRFEH
+496 APEDRGRLRFEQ

-520 SRLDECRLVGTRVLV
+520 SRLEGARLVGTRVLV

-551 RPRTAVSRVEAAALD
+551 RPRASPARVEATALD
-566 ALFQHLNPVSG
+566 ALFQHLNPISG
-577 GPDGRGWPFGRPVQA
+577 GPDGHGWPFGRPVQA
-592 GEIFSILQAV
+592 GEIFSILQSV
-602 PGVELV
+602 RDVELV
-608 EDVRIFGADPTTGS
+608 EDVRIFGADPTTGA

-635 SLVFSYEHQVRIE
+635 SIVFSYEHQVRVE

>member
-1 MTLPVPNLDDRRF
+1 VTLPVPNLDDRRF
-14 QDLVDEAKRMVQQR
+14 QDLVDEAKLMVQQR

-45 ETFAWMTDQLVYRLN
+45 ETFAWMTEQLVYRLN
-60 RVPDRLYVKFLE
+60 RVPDRLYIKFLE
-72 LIDVRLFPPTPARA
+72 LIDVRLFPPTPART
-86 PLTFWLAAPPEATL
+86 PLTFWLAAPPETTL
-100 RIGAGTAAATVRT
+100 RVAVNTKAATVRT
-113 ETERAVVFA
+113 ETEQAIVFS
-122 TVEDLDLV
+122 TVDDLDLV
-130 PCALSSVATQ
+130 PCSLESVATQ
-140 GAKSDERTDRTEELQ
+140 AAGAEERVDRTEELQ
-155 RGGKFAAFAAVPKPD
+155 RGGKFAAFSTIPKPD
-170 DALLIGLSEA
+170 DALVIGLTDA

-185 VRLRMRCTIEGVGVD
+185 VRLRLRCTIEGVGVD
-200 PKDPPLAW
+200 PTDPPLVW
-208 EAFDGETWHAC
+208 EAWDGETWHPC
-219 EVDDDATGGL
+219 EVDLDGTGGL
-229 NRDGDVVIHVGR
+229 NRDGDVVIHIGR
-241 EHAAAVLDGRR
+241 EHVAAVLDGRR
-252 GGWIR
+252 GGWLR
-257 ARVTAAAEGQPKYN
+257 ARVTPAVAGQPAYQ
-271 ASPQIHSVEAA
+271 ASPQIHAVEAA
-282 TVGGTVEGV
+282 TVGGTIDGV
-291 NAEIVAEEVLG
+291 NAEIIVEEMLG
-302 ISDGTAGQRFTV
+302 VSDGTSGQRFPI
-314 RRAPVLAG
+314 RHAPVLAG
-322 AGEPVVECSTDEG
+322 AGEPVLECSGDEG
-335 WTPWR
+335 WMPWSE
-340 QVQDFAAAGP
+340 VQDFAAAGP

-361 GEVQLGPA
+361 GEVHLGPA

-375 SIRRYGRTPAQGEQ
+375 SIRLYGRAPAQGEQ

-401 QGNVNRGAISVLK
+401 GGNGSRGAISVLK

-424 NRRPARG
+424 NRQPARG

-459 DFEQISREA
+459 DFEQLSREA

-483 LEAGSVRMLVVPA
+483 LEAGSVRILVVPA
-496 APEDRGRLRFEH
+496 APEERGRLRFEQ
-508 LIPSEETLQAIA
+508 LIPGEETLQAIA
-520 SRLDECRLVGTRVLV
+520 SRLDGCRLVGTRVLV

-551 RPRTAVSRVEAAALD
+551 RPRASVSRVEAAALD
-566 ALFQHLNPVSG
+566 ALFEHLNPISG

-592 GEIFSILQAV
+592 GEIFSILQSV
-602 PGVELV
+602 PDVELV

-635 SLVFSYEHQVRIE
+635 SLVFSYEHQVRVE
-648 PA
+648 SA